1 LDTKQAAAFEAFV
14 NESCGALLRTAVFL
28 TSDPY
33 VAEDVYQETMHQL
46 STRWPEVNSP
56 LGFCRRVMRNIVI
69 DRARA
74 QRRRPRELE
83 FHHRFDSGDP
93 RSGDPATA
101 VELRPALS
109 SALGTLTAQQR
120 AVVILRYFHDRS
132 ESEVAAT
139 LGISTGT
146 VKSTA
151 SRAMAR
157 LRAHPALTGLVAG
170 SSPAGPFGQRG
181 WISPIGPK
189 PSCGVSM

>member
-1 LDTKQAAAFEAFV
+1 LDKNQAAAFEAFV
-14 NESCGALLRTAVFL
+14 NESGGALLRTAVFL

-46 STRWPEVNSP
+46 SARWSKVGSP

-74 QRRRPRELE
+74 LRRRPRELE
-83 FHHRFDSGDP
+83 LHQRFDSGDP
-93 RSGDPATA
+93 RSGDPAAA
-101 VELRPALS
+101 VELRLALF

-120 AVVILRYFHDRS
+120 AVLVLRYFDDRS
-132 ESEVAAT
+132 ENEVAAI

-151 SRAMAR
+151 SRTMAQ
-157 LRAHPALTGLVAG
+157 LRVHPALIGLFTTTEMSTRRVRCA
-170 SSPAGPFGQRG
+170 
-181 WISPIGPK
+181 
-189 PSCGVSM
+189 